1 MSKPT
6 IYFIPGTMCDQRLWQ
21 PLWEQLQ
28 KTSLITPTLIH
39 LTIPTD
45 KTIDKIVAYL
55 ATQIINNDSYLVGFS
70 LGGYLASVLAL
81 NYPHKVKQLLLIS
94 TMSSALANKE
104 LKERTRTIDWIKVNG
119 YTSISLRRIHAFL
132 HANACKNQNIV
143 DVIKAMD
150 SDLGE
155 DVLLHQL
162 TVTTQRKN
170 LLPKLAQLTIPVT
183 FCIGVQDKIA
193 DLKKITAM
201 TSSSKN
207 IIIHPL
213 NETGHMLPL
222 EQPILLAEIIKN
234 WINQ

>member
-70 LGGYLASVLAL
+70 LGGYLASV
-81 NYPHKVKQLLLIS
+81 LIS